1 MWATVVGSRRV
12 GVASDE
18 SDAVG
23 RRGPHVFLDTAR
35 PLRARGATGAD
46 DAKLSSSLSDPTK
59 PSDSSSSSVSQA
71 SLAFFLGA
79 GLALGLA
86 AALAFAGAFAGAGL
100 VATGLGGAGFGF
112 GAAAF
117 FGAGFFFCLE
127 PQSSSESSS

>member
-71 SLAFFLGA
+71 SFFFGLGA

-86 AALAFAGAFAGAGL
+86 AAFAFGGALGAGAGF
-100 VATGLGGAGFGF
+100 ATGFGF
-112 GAAAF
+112 GACVDRRVSPR
-117 FGAGFFFCLE
+117 GDTM
-127 PQSSSESSS
+127 

>member
-1 MWATVVGSRRV
+1 MA
-12 GVASDE
+12 
-18 SDAVG
+18 AV
-23 RRGPHVFLDTAR
+23 R

-59 PSDSSSSSVSQA
+59 PSDSSSLSVSH
-71 SLAFFLGA
+71 SFFFLGFGATFFGA
-79 GLALGLA
+79 GL

-117 FGAGFFFCLE
+117 FGAGAFFFCFA